1 MDYKNIKVVP
11 NNYNQLPKFKFLIYH
26 STDKNNVG
34 CETTLVSAINEN
46 EAIKLVRY
54 LKPNKVVGKVK
65 QVNY

>member
-1 MDYKNIKVVP
+1 MT
-11 NNYNQLPKFKFLIYH
+11 YH

>member
-1 MDYKNIKVVP
+1 MNWNNIKVVP
-11 NNYNQLPKFKFLIYH
+11 NSYNQLPKFKFLIYH
-26 STDKNNVG
+26 SKDKNNIY